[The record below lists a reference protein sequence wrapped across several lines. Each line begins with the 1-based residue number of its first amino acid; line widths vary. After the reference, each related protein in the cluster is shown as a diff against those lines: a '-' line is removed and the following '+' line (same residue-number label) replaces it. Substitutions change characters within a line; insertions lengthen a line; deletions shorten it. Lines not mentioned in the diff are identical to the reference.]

1 MAYMVDQP
9 MAATLLQKNAISM
22 VWAELA
28 IEKPTDQKHRAMEIQ
43 KNCLLS
49 FPIGLRY
56 MTVTPKAKLIINVTN
71 NKNENNIGLLFNI
84 KLRPLIFFDIIVAG

>member
-1 MAYMVDQP
+1 

-22 VWAELA
+22 VGAELA

-56 MTVTPKAKLIINVTN
+56 MTVTPKAKLIRNVTN
-71 NKNENNIGLLFNI
+71 TKMKITLGYYLTLNCLH
-84 KLRPLIFFDIIVAG
+84 